1 MNDLSMRILEL
12 ASGNEELAKRIEEAK
27 SFEELAQLLNENGL
41 DVTAEQLQ
49 AALSSDADSELSEDE
64 LNAVAGGDN
73 CFCFAGGGG
82 GSGEHQNVHHR
93 ESKAKEDTC
102 VCVLFGLSSSE
113 TYVFRCF
120 CVFAGS
126 GDNS

>member
-12 ASGNEELAKRIEEAK
+12 ASGNEELAKRIEEAG

-41 DVTAEQLQ
+41 DVTAEQVE

-64 LNAVAGGDN
+64 LAAIAGGDN
-73 CFCFAGGGG
+73 CLCFAGGGG
-82 GSGEHQNVHHR
+82 GGEHQDVHHR
-93 ESKAKEDTC
+93 ERMAKEKTC
-102 VCVLFGLSSSE
+102 VCVLVGFASSE
-113 TYVFRCF
+113 TYAFRCV
-120 CVFAGS
+120 CVFVGT